1 MEMSLELQSTSDQN
15 RLTFGNGNDPSN
27 TLDPSS
33 SIEHSQSQV
42 NNVLAAHAS
51 SDGHNSGSA
60 FSSQVWKG
68 FEEKHSL

>member
-1 MEMSLELQSTSDQN
+1 MSLELQSTSDQN
-15 RLTFGNGNDPSN
+15 RFTFGNGVDPSN

-33 SIEHSQSQV
+33 SMERSQSLA

-51 SDGHNSGSA
+51 SEEGHNSGSA

-68 FEEKHSL
+68 FEEKHSIQ